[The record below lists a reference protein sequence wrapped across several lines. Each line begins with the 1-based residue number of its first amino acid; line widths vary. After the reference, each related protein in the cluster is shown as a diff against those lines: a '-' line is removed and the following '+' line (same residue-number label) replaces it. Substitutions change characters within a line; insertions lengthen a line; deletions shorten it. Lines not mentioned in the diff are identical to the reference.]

1 MGGEQRWVR
10 NEMSGSAEL
19 VLQVGTIAGDVHFH
33 RPKARMPRQLPA
45 RIDEMLNQVRVL
57 GELGKGTAGR
67 PELDDPLV
75 KVVLGP
81 RGSGKSTVATYWLHG
96 CQDDYPHGQIY
107 ANLGAWADHQ
117 TAPREVLGEF
127 LVALGVS
134 RGDLPVDVDTRAAMF
149 RSITHD
155 RSLQVFL
162 DDVLSPAQVRTLLPG
177 RGRSI
182 VVVTGHG
189 PFGVLHQTATLI
201 DVAPLEP
208 DMAAALLAQ
217 FAGER
222 IDDEPGARDAVLA
235 LCAGLP
241 VALCLVGSLLAEQ
254 SHLSLAELLDE
265 LTDPESGIT
274 ELEMGDQPTLSAL
287 FDLTYRRLTAEA
299 QACYRA
305 LGAHPVG
312 DDLAVAALAAALGT
326 SERRLRGAVRELV
339 ALRVV
344 EQPVAGRVV
353 VHNLIREHARRVL
366 DATSP
371 ASERAGMRGR
381 VVAWYV
387 AGAVAAD
394 NNVMPQRVWRGR
406 LFPDLVVDTAHAG
419 ATDSRA
425 WLEAERVNLRAVV
438 SAAFELGDLDAVI
451 RLCVVLWSLYEPGK
465 FYDDLLETNAL
476 GVRAAEHVGADLV
489 RAVLL
494 TQMGFAH
501 LHRGEPNTAL
511 TTCLAAVEIARRAG
525 DIDAEATALE
535 AAGLAELDR
544 GDVVRAREL
553 LRGNLEM
560 ADRIG
565 DPRRTALARFHLA
578 KAEPAGEALRLLGR
592 ALEGFRALPTP
603 EPRNLAKIMTW
614 EGRKHTEAGSAAAAR
629 ECLDR
634 ALAITTEQNWPFDQA
649 QVLDALGDL
658 HQARDYYDRA
668 LAIYDQFGFIVAAA
682 KTRQRLAGL
691 T

>member
-1 MGGEQRWVR
+1 MGGEQRWVH
-10 NEMSGSAEL
+10 NDTSGSAEL
-19 VLQVGTIAGDVHFH
+19 VLQVGTIEGDVHFH
-33 RPKARMPRQLPA
+33 RPQARTPRQLPS
-45 RIDEMLNQVRVL
+45 RIDDLLNQVRVL
-57 GELGKGTAGR
+57 RELDEGTAER

-96 CQDDYPHGQIY
+96 CQESYPHGQLY

-134 RGDLPVDVDTRAAMF
+134 RSDLPVDVDTRAAMF

-182 VVVTGHG
+182 VVATGHG
-189 PFGVLHQTATLI
+189 PFGVLRQTAKLI

-208 DMAAALLAQ
+208 DMAVALLAQ
-217 FAGER
+217 FAGGR
-222 IDDEPGARDAVLA
+222 IDDEPDARDAVLE

-254 SHLSLAELLDE
+254 ADLSLVELLDE
-265 LTDPESGIT
+265 LTDPEGGIT
-274 ELEMGDQPTLSAL
+274 EVAVGDQPTLSAL
-287 FDLTYRRLTAEA
+287 FDLTYRRLTAQA

-305 LGAHPVG
+305 LGVHPAG
-312 DDLAVAALAAALGT
+312 DDLDIATLAAALGT
-326 SERRLRGAVRELV
+326 PERRLRGAVRELV

-353 VHNLIREHARRVL
+353 VHNLIRQHARRVL
-366 DATSP
+366 DATSQG
-371 ASERAGMRGR
+371 SERADMRGR
-381 VVAWYV
+381 VVAWYL

-394 NNVMPQRVWRGR
+394 HNVMPQRVWRSR
-406 LFPDLVVDTAHAG
+406 LFPDLMVDTAHPG
-419 ATDSRA
+419 ATDSRV

-438 SAAFELGDLDAVI
+438 STAFELGDLDAAI

-465 FYDDLLETNAL
+465 FYDDLLETHAL
-476 GVRAAEHVGADLV
+476 GVRAAEHLGADLA

-501 LHRGEPNTAL
+501 LHRGEPDTAL
-511 TTCLAAVEIARRAG
+511 ATCLVAVEAARRAG
-525 DIDAEATALE
+525 DTDAEATALE
-535 AAGLAELDR
+535 AAGLAELDQ
-544 GDVVRAREL
+544 GDAVRAREL
-553 LRGNLEM
+553 LRRNLEM
-560 ADRIG
+560 AGRIG

-578 KAEPAGEALRLLGR
+578 KTEPANEALRLLDQ

-614 EGRKHTEAGSAAAAR
+614 QGRKHTQAGSTAEAR

-634 ALAITTEQNWPFDQA
+634 ALAITIEQSWPFDQA

-658 HQARDYYDRA
+658 GRARDYYDRA
-668 LAIYDQFGFIVAAA
+668 LAIYDQFGYVVAAA
-682 KTRQRLAGL
+682 RTRQRLAGL